1 MGHLVIYYILKRMV
15 LDALIFIPFNE
26 IKSTKTV
33 YKDELK
39 WSTTERHKNKINQT

>member
-1 MGHLVIYYILKRMV
+1 MGHSVIYYILKRMV

-39 WSTTERHKNKINQT
+39 WSRLKDIKTK